1 MEAPRWGQHALMVRP
16 NAGDCPALLRS
27 ATTAAAASEKPW
39 RLVNSMYDSG
49 SFRPLL
55 RSLSD
60 ALAAMNDAA
69 FNPIGELRGG
79 ACDEGIWLK
88 RGCALTWI
96 EGETAC
102 ERFRVAIPTST
113 EFAGWDKRG
122 HRHRRPI
129 KEFDGALIKVDGSLQ
144 LKDNSWIQRVRFIF
158 PRLTFL
164 LTHNQQYIAQ
174 LVNEFQRQTGYDLPI
189 CPVDYA
195 GLAETTITS
204 LGPVTDY
211 IRSRWRLEVTGSPPP
226 SGETIAST
234 LEALFIRPRRR
245 DRYS

>member
-1 MEAPRWGQHALMVRP
+1 MAPHIAMVSSSL
-16 NAGDCPALLRS
+16 GDHPFLLPS
-27 ATTAAAASEKPW
+27 TTTAPSDPEKPW
-39 RLVNSMYDSG
+39 RLVLSMYDHTRN
-49 SFRPLL
+49 FRPLI

-60 ALAAMNDAA
+60 ALAAVKAAA
-69 FNPIGELRGG
+69 FDPVGELRGG
-79 ACDEGIWLK
+79 ASDEGIWRK

-96 EGETAC
+96 EGVTAC

-129 KEFDGALIKVDGSLQ
+129 KDFHDTLIKLDGSLQ
-144 LKDNSWIQRVRFIF
+144 LEKNLWIQRVRFIF

-164 LTHNQQYIAQ
+164 LTDNQKYIAQ
-174 LVNEFQRQTGYDLPI
+174 LVNEFQRQAGYDLPI

-211 IRSRWRLEVTGSPPP
+211 IRSRWRLDVTGSPSP
-226 SGETIAST
+226 SRETIAST
-234 LEALFIRPRRR
+234 LEALFVRPRTR
-245 DRYS
+245 DRHS